1 MPRRMVLPSLFVP
14 GVTNT
19 LELLPLQVMKLYFIL
34 RLSFSFP
41 LGRNIQLDLSE
52 TFRDFHYDETKG
64 LVRSGVSFTLDEFNL
79 RLGALGLFMP
89 HGQCYHVH
97 LGGHA
102 QTGGYGQLTRG
113 FGLFAD
119 HVTELEVIN
128 ADCEKITVTKESDP
142 DLFFALLGGSPGNF
156 GVLTH
161 LTIKPLRD
169 EDHPVSRGM
178 KLACLYDKRTLKNL
192 LDVMVDMASDSDFPQ
207 DFDYCVTLQSCDQ
220 QIFIL
225 NPNLDQLMRMKHPKL
240 YKDRRLFIRP
250 TILIIFVQWAN
261 TKGAGQIYDPSFFTK
276 VREAIQKPVMTLFE
290 GEKPMS
296 GMTRE
301 WVFAIV
307 REFAMP
313 YIKRCKLTNSK
324 TLVEGKWTEWM
335 AARVEEVEK
344 RNHNKVK
351 LSLQFQNF
359 GGNNSGFYKNANN
372 GTSHS
377 FRDSTIGVVHDCFY
391 KHSEGK
397 SFAESWQERMDEE
410 GVGPAGIFSK
420 EDRRLF
426 WGSFE
431 NSKGGWN
438 LNESWSLYYDSR
450 DKFERLSE
458 IKQRVDPQNV
468 FTPND
473 FSLGQQPAAS
483 NAITAVMTEYDDH
496 AMVQRKIQLL
506 KTLMEKELPEARGPS
521 SQGPVNTEPAEQIN
535 EEHDVRRPT
544 AY

>member
-34 RLSFSFP
+34 RVSFSFP

-119 HVTELEVIN
+119 HVTELEIIN
-128 ADCEKITVTKESDP
+128 ADCQKITVNKVSEP

-161 LTIKPLRD
+161 FTIKPLRD
-169 EDHPVSRGM
+169 VDHPLSRGM
-178 KLACLYDKRTLKNL
+178 KLVCLYDKITLKNL
-192 LDVMVDMASDSDFPQ
+192 LDVMVMMARDSDFPQ
-207 DFDYCVTLQSCDQ
+207 DYDYCVTLQSHDQ

-225 NPNLDQLMRMKHPKL
+225 NPDLDQQMKEKHPEL
-240 YKDRRLFIRP
+240 YNDGRIAFQP
-250 TILIIFVQWAN
+250 TMIIIFVQWAN
-261 TKGAGQIYDPSFFTK
+261 TKGPGQDYDPSFFFA
-276 VREAIQKPVMTLFE
+276 VRDAIQRDHDLPKIVITLFD

-296 GMTRE
+296 KMTRE
-301 WVFAIV
+301 WIFSIV
-307 REFAMP
+307 REFEMP

-324 TLVEGKWTEWM
+324 TLLEDKWTEWM
-335 AARVEEVEK
+335 VDRVEEVET
-344 RNHNKVK
+344 RHRDVSLTPNNIVK

-359 GGNNSGFYKNANN
+359 GGNNSGFFKNAND

-391 KHSEGK
+391 EGSEGMR
-397 SFAESWQERMDEE
+397 FAESWQKKMDEE
-410 GVGPAGIFSK
+410 GVGPNGIFSK

-438 LNESWSLYYDSR
+438 LKDSWSLYYDSR

-458 IKQRVDPQNV
+458 IKRKVDPQNV
-468 FTPND
+468 FTPNA

-483 NAITAVMTEYDDH
+483 NAITAVKTKYNDG
-496 AMVQRKIQLL
+496 AMVQRKIKRL
-506 KTLMEKELPEARGPS
+506 KTLMG
-521 SQGPVNTEPAEQIN
+521 N
-535 EEHDVRRPT
+535 
-544 AY
+544 